1 MKKKIIWLFYLLF
14 AICFTFTAIN
24 IILHNTYYK
33 ALHLICVTTICLVGL
48 TIIYKNLSKN
58 EKFIEKNYNKILIS
72 FGIGMFI
79 IEIVLGIALR
89 YDPLWDVG
97 AIHKG
102 AIEWV
107 ETGTKIIMNIS
118 IDFLTILRQWHF
130 CIYFS
135 KLHQYLELKTILR
148 FLS

>member
-97 AIHKG
+97 AIQG
-102 AIEWV
+102 RL
-107 ETGTKIIMNIS
+107 KIIMNIS